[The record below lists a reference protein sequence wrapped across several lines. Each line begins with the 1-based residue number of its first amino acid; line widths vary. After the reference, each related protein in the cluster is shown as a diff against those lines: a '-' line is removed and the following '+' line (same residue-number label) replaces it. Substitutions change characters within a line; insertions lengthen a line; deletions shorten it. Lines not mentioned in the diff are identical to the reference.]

1 MKDVTTIKSKNDLR
15 CYIKTALE
23 ELERKVSFP
32 FSSPQYK
39 SPKQSKKINFRLH
52 LLEQEENADCQKS
65 FAGQ

>member
-1 MKDVTTIKSKNDLR
+1 LR